1 MISLNSHSSEGEQ
14 KVDKHT
20 EVDTEY
26 VTGSASCEI
35 IHNWEKGQWMMAQ
48 KGYFC
53 VLIQEEDANRARAEQ
68 RPERSDDISHVV
80 KRNKTQ

>member
-1 MISLNSHSSEGEQ
+1 MIKYTKSVISLNSHSSEGEQ

-35 IHNWEKGQWMMAQ
+35 IHNWEKGQ
-48 KGYFC
+48 
-53 VLIQEEDANRARAEQ
+53 
-68 RPERSDDISHVV
+68 
-80 KRNKTQ
+80 